1 MADDLGRDQL
11 EGLMNEAGLGER
23 SKKKMRS
30 AFDKSKGVSPASPA
44 PRRGHGAA
52 MPATIA
58 TAKY

>member
-1 MADDLGRDQL
+1 MADDMGRDQL

-30 AFDKSKGVSPASPA
+30 AFDKSKGIEPTSQA

-52 MPATIA
+52 TPPKVA
-58 TAKY
+58 TAKF